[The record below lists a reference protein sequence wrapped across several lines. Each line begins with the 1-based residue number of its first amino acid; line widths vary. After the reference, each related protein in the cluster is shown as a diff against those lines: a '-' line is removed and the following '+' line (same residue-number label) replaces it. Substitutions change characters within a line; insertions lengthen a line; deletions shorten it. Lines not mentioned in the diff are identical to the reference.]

1 MPLFESAPHLIHCGL
16 FSFTTNPSPRTSL
29 FTHMSIPLPSPLT
42 DEAILSALGEFQI
55 TASFKQVQQIQQ
67 YIAMLLKWNDK
78 INLTAI
84 RDPLEILYRHFCES
98 MYAAVAVPV
107 ENGRLADVGSGAG
120 FPGIPLKI
128 MRPNLNM
135 FLVESNMKKATF
147 LAEVLRNIEL
157 PDTRVLVSRYEEL
170 GEEIMPLDFV
180 CSRAVGDFEPFLAW
194 AASERV
200 AAKQVI
206 LWIGGRDL
214 DQARRGMDW
223 EWRGPI
229 PVPQSLRR
237 YLLVGS
243 RNS

>member
-1 MPLFESAPHLIHCGL
+1 MTTAAPPTLSAETI
-16 FSFTTNPSPRTSL
+16 RR
-29 FTHMSIPLPSPLT
+29 
-42 DEAILSALGEFQI
+42 ALGEFQL
-55 TASFKQVQQIQQ
+55 AVSDQQVLQIQQ
-67 YIAMLLKWNDK
+67 YMKILLQWNEK

-84 RDPLEILYRHFCES
+84 RDPLEILNRHFCES

-128 MRPNLNM
+128 IRPALQTV
-135 FLVESNMKKATF
+135 LIECNMKKATF
-147 LAEVLRNIEL
+147 LAEVLRNIDL

-170 GEEIMPLDFV
+170 GEEIMPLDYV
-180 CSRAVGDFEPFLAW
+180 CSRAVGEFEPFLAW

-214 DQARRGMDW
+214 DQARRGTAW
-223 EWRGPI
+223 EWREPI
-229 PVPQSLRR
+229 PVPHSLRR
-237 YLLVGS
+237 YLLVGTRKS
-243 RNS
+243 ETVGATT

>member
-1 MPLFESAPHLIHCGL
+1 MTTSGPPPISAG
-16 FSFTTNPSPRTSL
+16 
-29 FTHMSIPLPSPLT
+29 
-42 DEAILSALGEFQI
+42 AIQRAAGEFQLI
-55 TASFKQVQQIQQ
+55 LNERQVQQIQQ
-67 YIAMLLKWNDK
+67 YIKILLHWNEK

-170 GEEIMPLDFV
+170 AEEIMPLDFV

-206 LWIGGRDL
+206 LWIGGRDM
-214 DQARRGMDW
+214 DQVRRGMEW
-223 EWRGPI
+223 ER
-229 PVPQSLRR
+229 
-237 YLLVGS
+237 
-243 RNS
+243 